1 MIRGKPGHIKHINAL
16 IFQRLTFFMRGPPV
30 NTFGLGLTIMDF
42 AGLFG
47 EIIANVTAVFG
58 DFLLQLA
65 QFGKRRA
72 KRLYLFALCW
82 WG

>member
-30 NTFGLGLTIMDF
+30 NAFGLGLTIMDF

-47 EIIANVTAVFG
+47 KIIANVTAVFG

-65 QFGKRRA
+65 
-72 KRLYLFALCW
+72 
-82 WG
+82 